1 MVFRSSENQPPL
13 LPRLAV
19 NFQFRV
25 NNVNRQGS
33 GAPVAR
39 LALLLSI
46 ALASQCAPAAFGQY
60 GRTQGSVKYVPY
72 TYNGQQYT
80 IVTLG
85 DQPAQV
91 RLGMQ
96 PLLLISRGNV
106 MAMPNVDPQ
115 TVANAQAALKAFQA
129 GTPSGSGAAGGSS
142 AGGSQPGLTVAGVV
156 SMLNAGISEDI
167 ILEKIHQSGQTFNL
181 SADDMVALKKAKGSD
196 NLIKA
201 MMEAGPASSPAA
213 AAAASAPAATP
224 APAASSQTAAA
235 TTPAPSTAQ
244 QAPPPKKKGFFS
256 SIGEGVKDAATGKSV
271 IDKVGLRN
279 VLPQLDPNKPVSEQ
293 FPHVAITVLNAPM
306 GWTDPYATDA
316 SAQGRSI
323 VSSCFKLQAV
333 VWSDATTSKTVG
345 PFDWCSNHD
354 EFMSQLEPGYLLSL
368 KPTFAD
374 LRSGYLTG
382 INRTDGPAPPD
393 KLLPNDRRTM
403 DMWAKTSPQGRS
415 VDLNTDQF
423 SRFALMFANVRKDL
437 GETLTSDGD
446 ARVWVV
452 TIKKAAGP
460 NILQ

>member
-1 MVFRSSENQPPL
+1 
-13 LPRLAV
+13 
-19 NFQFRV
+19 
-25 NNVNRQGS
+25 
-33 GAPVAR
+33 
-39 LALLLSI
+39 
-46 ALASQCAPAAFGQY
+46 
-60 GRTQGSVKYVPY
+60 
-72 TYNGQQYT
+72 
-80 IVTLG
+80 
-85 DQPAQV
+85 
-91 RLGMQ
+91 MQ
-96 PLLLISRGNV
+96 PILIVSRGKV
-106 MAMPNVDPQ
+106 MAMPNADPQ

-129 GTPSGSGAAGGSS
+129 GTPSGGAAGGSGG
-142 AGGSQPGLTVAGVV
+142 GGSQTGLTVAGVV

-181 SADDMVALKKAKGSD
+181 SADDMVALKKAKASD
-196 NLIKA
+196 NLMKA
-201 MMEAGPASSPAA
+201 MMEAGPAPTSAA
-213 AAAASAPAATP
+213 GATATAP
-224 APAASSQTAAA
+224 APAASSQLAAA
-235 TTPAPSTAQ
+235 PASSAPAPAAQ

-256 SIGEGVKDAATGKSV
+256 SIGESVKDEATGRSV

-333 VWSDATTSKTVG
+333 VWSDATTSKPVG

-374 LRSGYLTG
+374 MRSGYLTG